1 MTSSKISELYPY
13 FDLSETVHCKKT
25 NFLSYFMRSIQLNDV
40 RTITFWD
47 AFPPSMV
54 QYWLDKMKRKD
65 AILYICP
72 KWNSSYKIQADDIF
86 FSLGMIN
93 CLQDIRGSMLSRDL
107 YSDQFIDWKWTKG
120 QSWTKY
126 ILLNINLA
134 VNWYHLFSCSLST
147 SWKTRKI
154 SRNLNIRIFA
164 SMRKATKFN

>member
-1 MTSSKISELYPY
+1 MTSSKISELYSY

-65 AILYICP
+65 AILYIGP

-86 FSLGMIN
+86 FSSGMIN
-93 CLQDIRGSMLSRDL
+93 CFREIRGSMLSRDL
-107 YSDQFIDWKWTKG
+107 YSDQLIDWKWTKG
-120 QSWTKY
+120 PKLGQ
-126 ILLNINLA
+126 NIFFSISTSPLTDIICSL
-134 VNWYHLFSCSLST
+134 VLFSLAEKPKRSHET
-147 SWKTRKI
+147 
-154 SRNLNIRIFA
+154 
-164 SMRKATKFN
+164 